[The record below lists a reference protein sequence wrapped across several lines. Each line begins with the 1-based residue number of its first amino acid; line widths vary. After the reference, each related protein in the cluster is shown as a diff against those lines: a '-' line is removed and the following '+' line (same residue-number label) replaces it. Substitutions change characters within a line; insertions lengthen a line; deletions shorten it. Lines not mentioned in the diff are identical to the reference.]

1 MRTSRGHLALAVVA
15 THLAPACRKP
25 APELPSREAVTAE
38 LRLEAEGLK
47 RDGEKMDPSLGVKA
61 TWNIVSVEVTERPG
75 DADRPWA
82 GSILFKIHSE
92 TKDMDRPPIVY
103 EFERRFDYLYV
114 ASVKRWI
121 FDYKPT
127 PAP

>member
-1 MRTSRGHLALAVVA
+1 MRASPGYLALAVVA
-15 THLAPACRKP
+15 TFLAPACRKP
-25 APELPSREAVTAE
+25 APELPSREAVTAQ

-61 TWNIVSVEVTERPG
+61 TWNITTVQVTERPG

-82 GSILFKIHSE
+82 GSILFKIRSE
-92 TKDMDRPPIVY
+92 TRDMDRPPIVD
-103 EFERRFDYLYV
+103 EFDRRFDYLYA
-114 ASVKRWI
+114 ASLKKWI

>member
-1 MRTSRGHLALAVVA
+1 MRTSRSPLALAVAVA
-15 THLAPACRKP
+15 VLAPACRRP
-25 APELPSREAVTAE
+25 APVLPSRAAVTAE
-38 LRLEAEGLK
+38 LRQEAEGLK

-61 TWNIVSVEVTERPG
+61 TWNIASVEVSERPG

-82 GSILFKIHSE
+82 GSILFKIRSE
-92 TKDMDRPPIVY
+92 TKDMDRPPIVD
-103 EFERRFDYLYV
+103 EFDRRFDYLYA
-114 ASVKRWI
+114 ASLKKWI